1 MQIKENLLK
10 AGYKISDELESAI
23 SKTFETYKVNTRLKQ
38 VHFLAQIIHESQALK
53 RVEEN
58 LNYSAD
64 RLLVVFPKYFNS
76 TTAKQYQRNSTAI
89 GSRVY
94 ANRMGNGAETS
105 MDGYTYRGRG
115 FIMNTGKSQYE
126 LLTKEF
132 GVDFVSNPDLLKQLP
147 YSMLS
152 AGFYWYRNNL
162 NILAE
167 QDKIKEITKRIN
179 GGYIGLDDRIKILN
193 KLKKVF

>member
-1 MQIKENLLK
+1 MQVKENLLK

-23 SKTFETYKVNTRLKQ
+23 LKTFESYKINTKLKQ
-38 VHFLAQIIHESQALK
+38 VHFLAQIIHESQGLT

-64 RLLVVFPKYFNS
+64 RLLVIFPKYFNS
-76 TTAKQYQRNSTAI
+76 VTAKEYQRNAIKI

-94 ANRMGNGAETS
+94 SNRMGNGAEST

-115 FIMNTGKSQYE
+115 YIMNTGKSQYE

-132 GVDFVSNPDLLKQLP
+132 GLDFVSNPDLLKKLP

-193 KLKKVF
+193 KLKLHF

>member
-1 MQIKENLLK
+1 MDLKNNLLK

-23 SKTFETYKVNTRLKQ
+23 NQTFEKYLINTRLKQ
-38 VHFLAQIIHESQALK
+38 VHFLAQIIHESQGLT
-53 RVEEN
+53 RTEEN

-64 RLLVVFPKYFNS
+64 RLLVIFPKYFNS
-76 TTAKQYQRNSTAI
+76 VTAKQYQRNKSAI

-94 ANRMGNGAETS
+94 ANRMGNGAEVT
-105 MDGYTYRGRG
+105 MDGYNYRGRG
-115 FIMNTGKSQYE
+115 YIMNTGKSQYE

-132 GVDFVSNPDLLKQLP
+132 GVDFVNNPDLLKQLP

-193 KLKKVF
+193 KLKLYF

>member
-10 AGYKISDELESAI
+10 AGYKISNELESAI
-23 SKTFETYKVNTRLKQ
+23 FKTFESYKINTKLKQ
-38 VHFLAQIIHESQALK
+38 VHFLAQIIHESQGFT

-76 TTAKQYQRNSTAI
+76 VTAKEYQRNAIKI

-94 ANRMGNGAETS
+94 ANRIGNGAECT
-105 MDGYTYRGRG
+105 MDGYAYRGRG
-115 FIMNTGKSQYE
+115 YIMNTGKSQYE

-179 GGYIGLDDRIKILN
+179 GGYIGLEDRTEILN